1 MSLLSSAVMR
11 LFRRR
16 RDLGLR
22 PVSELHDEFM
32 KRPDAEE
39 LLAEADEYWQQQERD
54 YAAQAEAGSAV
65 GDKPRG

>member
-1 MSLLSSAVMR
+1 MSLLTSRVMR
-11 LFRRR
+11 LLRRR

-32 KRPDAEE
+32 KRPDAEN

-54 YAAQAEAGSAV
+54 YAAQAEAGSAAV
-65 GDKPRG
+65 YKPRS

>member
-1 MSLLSSAVMR
+1 MSLLTSRVMR
-11 LFRRR
+11 LLRRR

-32 KRPDAEE
+32 KRPDAEN

-54 YAAQAEAGSAV
+54 YAAQAEAGSAA
-65 GDKPRG
+65 GHKPRS